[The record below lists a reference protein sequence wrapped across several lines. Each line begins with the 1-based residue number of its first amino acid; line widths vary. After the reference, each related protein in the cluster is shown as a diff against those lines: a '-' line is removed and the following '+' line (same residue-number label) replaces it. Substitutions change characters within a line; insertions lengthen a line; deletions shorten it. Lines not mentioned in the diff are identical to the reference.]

1 MLCSRA
7 FWLIDIGLSLPF
19 LTAAL
24 VGRISKTRHVFLEM
38 RGGQSLRHYGR
49 MFDYALKISLV
60 GRFTY
65 TPKLERCKFCADIA
79 WAC

>member
-19 LTAAL
+19 MTAAL
-24 VGRISKTRHVFLEM
+24 GGRIRKTRHVFLEM
-38 RGGQSLRHYGR
+38 RGGQALRYHGR

-65 TPKLERCKFCADIA
+65 TPNMEHCKFCADIA
-79 WAC
+79 CAY